1 MKFTKRLTDAFN
13 EQIKAEMWSA
23 NLYSSMAIYFQ
34 SMGLAGCAHWMKKQA
49 EEELEH
55 ANKLIEFGVT
65 RGGEMKISPIDAVPG
80 TWAEPKAVFEHVY
93 KHECHVSELIDNLMD
108 VAIAEK
114 RQGYAGVPPVV
125 RERTSR
131 GGGECAGHSRQVQ
144 CIRRARSLLC
154 RPRPCQKV
162 AVSVSVGTKGI
173 KGGFSGR
180 PSFFPE
186 ENRAATVAYVAG
198 GAGE

>member
-1 MKFTKRLTDAFN
+1 M
-13 EQIKAEMWSA
+13 
-23 NLYSSMAIYFQ
+23 
-34 SMGLAGCAHWMKKQA
+34 
-49 EEELEH
+49 
-55 ANKLIEFGVT
+55 
-65 RGGEMKISPIDAVPG
+65 
-80 TWAEPKAVFEHVY
+80 
-93 KHECHVSELIDNLMD
+93 
-108 VAIAEK
+108 
-114 RQGYAGVPPVV
+114 V

-162 AVSVSVGTKGI
+162 AVSVSVGTKGT

-186 ENRAATVAYVAG
+186 ENRAATVRPPANNWRYRHLLLKRISENESLSHSIARVTFCLYPWLRRTR
-198 GAGE
+198 